1 METYMGLQTRRG
13 IENARYVSLVENAHY
28 VSLTLY
34 TLVLP
39 SDITIGFIITR
50 LTYSAN
56 SRPVGRLGGSQ
67 ICSQI
72 CSSLQRVSNS
82 IYILHSIYV
91 WLVDLLTLCS
101 D

>member
-1 METYMGLQTRRG
+1 MGLQTRRG
-13 IENARYVSLVENAHY
+13 VENARYVLLVENAHY
-28 VSLTLY
+28 ASLTLY

-50 LTYSAN
+50 LIYSAN
-56 SRPVGRLGGSQ
+56 SHPVGRLSGSQ
-67 ICSQI
+67 IYSQI

-82 IYILHSIYV
+82 IYISHSIYV